1 MHGDHHV
8 DSINPQRLHGGGRGG
23 PRRIYL
29 RDPGV
34 DFFLHGGLV
43 MYMGLERSQCLY
55 IGERVVYMGVTW
67 VLLGEEADHHVKR
80 VYIAKYALRHVNGC
94 LDGLRKPFPM

>member
-1 MHGDHHV
+1 MLWLALAAFAAFAFR
-8 DSINPQRLHGGGRGG
+8 SIATQV
-23 PRRIYL
+23 YL

-94 LDGLRKPFPM
+94 LDGLRKPSPM

>member
-1 MHGDHHV
+1 M
-8 DSINPQRLHGGGRGG
+8 SINPQRLHGGGRWILLG
-23 PRRIYL
+23 IL
-29 RDPGV
+29 LAVRDPS
-34 DFFLHGGLV
+34 FFTWGACDV
-43 MYMGLERSQCLY
+43 YMGLERSQCLY